1 MGFATEIRE
10 RCTSYGNRPERPI
23 QRRKRAETCAK
34 GEIRILVL
42 GAKEVGKTSIVRR
55 FIRLRFAEEYKSAS
69 TEQHFM
75 KTDKVVV
82 ELMDANGFLLPSLKR
97 MAIKTASAFALVYA
111 VDNAESFE
119 YVRALRDEIIDIKGK
134 NVPIVVVGNKV
145 DVPTRKVHPVVA
157 DCMVTMD
164 WGCPHVEASAKET
177 KALADIFNTLLSHRK
192 LKAMIPRS
200 KNLKPSENTKTCC
213 VEETKHN
220 VLIES
225 NNSEQLLKSLGCTKR
240 KRVHSFSR
248 YVLKKLFKS

>member
-1 MGFATEIRE
+1 
-10 RCTSYGNRPERPI
+10 
-23 QRRKRAETCAK
+23 
-34 GEIRILVL
+34 
-42 GAKEVGKTSIVRR
+42 
-55 FIRLRFAEEYKSAS
+55 
-69 TEQHFM
+69 
-75 KTDKVVV
+75 
-82 ELMDANGFLLPSLKR
+82 
-97 MAIKTASAFALVYA
+97 
-111 VDNAESFE
+111 
-119 YVRALRDEIIDIKGK
+119 
-134 NVPIVVVGNKV
+134 VPIVVVGNKV

-200 KNLKPSENTKTCC
+200 ENLKPSENTKACC

-225 NNSEQLLKSLGCTKR
+225 NNHENISKSSGCTKR